1 MFSNFA
7 RFAHAHLWL
16 IGLAALGVGQ
26 SRSQGPRSFWS
37 ATGIGPHCP
46 CRWTKQRGLWERDW
60 ALAKNNN
67 TIDRKWNCSSL
78 CFALKFRNYLDLFS
92 TLIGQTKYHFGKEIR
107 KNSHH
112 GSRSPKYAELWQF
125 HVVVLQRTAAKCTKI
140 YEARAQP
147 LHCRAELFKA
157 GLR

>member
-46 CRWTKQRGLWERDW
+46 FHWTKQRGLWERDW

-67 TIDRKWNCSSL
+67 AIDRKWNCTSL
-78 CFALKFRNYLDLFS
+78 ATREIDGKIGHSPGLYPLCWPPSYARAVWAGHAIVLFQGWRRLREETKRCQGS
-92 TLIGQTKYHFGKEIR
+92 RFIYFTLITQKWHYIQKTYNGK
-107 KNSHH
+107 
-112 GSRSPKYAELWQF
+112 
-125 HVVVLQRTAAKCTKI
+125 
-140 YEARAQP
+140 
-147 LHCRAELFKA
+147 
-157 GLR
+157 